1 MKVLKWLTWLQWL
14 GVVAAVLVVAW
25 WAMVFHFVGQQTGE
39 SLSGYVACMVAPTA
53 DCNLLRGMA
62 WLRGINPYE
71 PLAFWWAA
79 SVAVIA
85 WVTKRT
91 VVKDVAQ

>member
-1 MKVLKWLTWLQWL
+1 MNTEKWMTWLSWVGL
-14 GVVAAVLVVAW
+14 ATTALIIAW
-25 WAMVFHFVGQQTGE
+25 WAVVFHAVGQQTGE
-39 SLSGYVACMVAPTA
+39 SLFSYSACMVAPTA

-79 SVAVIA
+79 SVTILA
-85 WVTKRT
+85 WAAKASQYRREP
-91 VVKDVAQ
+91 Q